1 MSGTII
7 APASITRTQ
16 AGVSVPVEVVSG
28 LVAPPPPGVPPYPLA
43 TDPAQTWFLTYVGG
57 VLTWVQTNAAP
68 ALSVWALEDARGLFL
83 LEDGAGFLLLE
94 A

>member
-1 MSGTII
+1 MSGTIL

-28 LVAPPPPGVPPYPLA
+28 AVGAPPPGIPPYPLA
-43 TDPAQTWFLTYVGG
+43 SDPAQSWYLTYVGG
-57 VLTWVQTNAAP
+57 VLSWVQTNASP
-68 ALSVWALEDARGLFL
+68 ALAVLALEDARGLFL